1 MRLLSTAIF
10 WKVRN
15 YWPGPQTY
23 STYVL
28 SFSFLVLLR
37 TPSLACTRWSCNFH
51 VTTFNSY
58 SIVLKQCHSLSSLW
72 GCLSFFSME
81 EAQSLISGLPRWKT
95 FLQVAESFLRSWIWD
110 EGSWKTGRVHL
121 FGWSVS
127 ASQWKESEHSA
138 FLFGTKCILNSFPL
152 STIFLSVI
160 LDWKTKGL
168 EKGDL
173 KLTGICQKNSEWV
186 SFLRH
191 FVKRGLEA

>member
-81 EAQSLISGLPRWKT
+81 EAQSLIDLEFEMKVHGKLVESICLDEVFLPANEK
-95 FLQVAESFLRSWIWD
+95 
-110 EGSWKTGRVHL
+110 RVSIQL
-121 FGWSVS
+121 FYL
-127 ASQWKESEHSA
+127 EPSA
-138 FLFGTKCILNSFPL
+138 F
-152 STIFLSVI
+152 
-160 LDWKTKGL
+160 
-168 EKGDL
+168 
-173 KLTGICQKNSEWV
+173 
-186 SFLRH
+186 
-191 FVKRGLEA
+191 